1 MKKIITVQTQ
11 MKLIGDAAE
20 KYNEYEMKD
29 AAAVYALPTIRKHAD
44 IKTEKIEGIYG
55 AELKIRSSI
64 NLLTK
69 GDHVCKRE
77 EVMKLLEKAE
87 CDFND
92 SVEVLLGSMDY
103 MLDKKPKENF
113 PKGELEK
120 LESAVMYCKGF
131 LVGVI
136 DRITE

>member
-11 MKLIGDAAE
+11 MKLIGDAVE

-69 GDHVCKRE
+69 GDHVCKSE
-77 EVMKLLEKAE
+77 EVMKFLEKAE

-92 SVEVLLGSMDY
+92 SIEVLLGTVDY
-103 MLDKKPKENF
+103 ILDKKSKENF
-113 PKGELEK
+113 SKEEIEK
-120 LESAVMYCKGF
+120 YENMVMYLKGF
-131 LVGVI
+131 LEGVSG
-136 DRITE
+136 RMK